1 MKELLL
7 NLTENENLELEKFTV
22 INIDYAEKLNFMRL
36 VNNVNIPEDIV
47 VPAKLKEH
55 LVTRAGLL
63 IRNVNEYCIENNID
77 ITNGYSMLIDMET
90 FMVKPF
96 IDILDMAE
104 IFDDP
109 HCWLIYNIEQSE
121 IANRRVYVPIIGT
134 KITCLNNS

>member
-22 INIDYAEKLNFMRL
+22 INIDYAEKLNFIHL
-36 VNNVNIPEDIV
+36 TNNINIPEDIV

-77 ITNGYSMLIDMET
+77 ITNGYSILMEMEA

-109 HCWLIYNIEQSE
+109 NCCLIYNIRQSE
-121 IANRRVYVPIIGT
+121 IADRKVYVPIIGT